1 MLIHDQLDAGNIEL
15 LAASDPAAIR
25 LRIKPDVGDRHFQWF
40 HFQVCD
46 GRDQALVMHIEN
58 AGKVSF
64 PDGFKDYQAV
74 ACSDGV
80 TWRRVPTEFDGQTL
94 TIRHTPDSDVVSYA
108 FFEPYSLARHQA
120 LISDAL
126 NSDRA
131 RARTLCQ
138 TPDGHP
144 HTLLTIGE
152 AEPGRKRLWVIA
164 RQHPGEPMAEWWVE
178 GFLDRLLDDS
188 DPVARALLAQ
198 AVVYLVPNM
207 CIDGS
212 VRGHL
217 RCNAHGVNLNR
228 AWAEPCAET
237 SPEVFY
243 VRQAMHETGMDLAL
257 DVHGDEGLPYN
268 FFAGAEGVPSWT
280 PDHLKRYHRF
290 RQLLATLSPDFQ
302 ETYGY
307 EVDAAGSSDLKKC
320 TDYLAETFGCLSV
333 TLEMPF
339 KDAANSP
346 MPETGWNGERS
357 AQLGRACVDAIWQ
370 MLPEL

>member
-1 MLIHDQLDAGNIEL
+1 MLIHDHLDAGNINVL
-15 LAASDPAAIR
+15 DATDPQAIR
-25 LRIKPDVGDRHFQWF
+25 LHIKPDEGGRHYQWF
-40 HFQVCD
+40 HFQICD
-46 GRDQALVMHIEN
+46 SRDQALVMHIEN
-58 AGKVSF
+58 ASKVSF
-64 PDGFKDYQAV
+64 PAGFKDYQAV
-74 ACSDGV
+74 ACSDGQH
-80 TWRRVPTEFDGQTL
+80 WLRVPTEFDGQTL
-94 TIRHTPDSDVVSYA
+94 TIRHTPDSDVVNYA
-108 FFEPYSLARHQA
+108 FFEPYSLDRHRQ
-120 LISDAL
+120 LISEAL
-126 NSDRA
+126 ASDRV

-152 AEPGRKRLWVIA
+152 PEPGRKRLWVIA
-164 RQHPGEPMAEWWVE
+164 RQHPGEPMAQWWVE

-188 DPVARALLAQ
+188 DPVARRLLDQ

-237 SPEVFY
+237 APEVFY

-280 PDHLKRYHRF
+280 PEHLKRYHRF
-290 RQLLATLSPDFQ
+290 RSLLTTLSPDFQ
-302 ETYGY
+302 DTYGY
-307 EVDAAGSSDLKKC
+307 EVDPAGSSDLRKC

-339 KDAANSP
+339 KDAANAP
-346 MPETGWNGERS
+346 MPATGWNGERS

>member
-1 MLIHDQLDAGNIEL
+1 MLIHDQLDAGNIEVL
-15 LAASDPAAIR
+15 DASQTNAIR
-25 LRIKPDVGDRHFQWF
+25 LRIRPDVGERHYQWF
-40 HFQVCD
+40 HFEVCD
-46 GRDQALVMHIEN
+46 ARDQALVMHIEN
-58 AGKVSF
+58 AGQVSF
-64 PDGFKDYQAV
+64 PAGFKDYQAV
-74 ACSDGV
+74 ACSDGE
-80 TWRRVPTEFDGQTL
+80 TWLRVPTEFDGQTL
-94 TIRHTPDSDVVSYA
+94 TLRHQPDSDMVQYA
-108 FFEPYSLARHQA
+108 FFEPYPLSRHRQ
-120 LISDAL
+120 LIADAL
-126 NSDRA
+126 RSDRV
-131 RARTLCQ
+131 RARSLCQ

-152 AEPGRKRLWVIA
+152 AEAGRKKLWVIA

-178 GFLDRLLDDS
+178 GFLDRLLDAS
-188 DPVARALLAQ
+188 DPVARQLLNQ

-217 RCNAHGVNLNR
+217 RCNAHGINLNR
-228 AWAEPCAET
+228 AWAEPCPER

-268 FFAGAEGVPSWT
+268 FFAGAEGVPSW
-280 PDHLKRYHRF
+280 DNAQLARYHHF
-290 RQLLATLSPDFQ
+290 RQLLADLSPDFQ
-302 ETYGY
+302 TTYGY

-339 KDAANSP
+339 KDAANAP

-357 AQLGRACVDAIWQ
+357 AQLGRACVDALWQ
-370 MLPEL
+370 MLPRL